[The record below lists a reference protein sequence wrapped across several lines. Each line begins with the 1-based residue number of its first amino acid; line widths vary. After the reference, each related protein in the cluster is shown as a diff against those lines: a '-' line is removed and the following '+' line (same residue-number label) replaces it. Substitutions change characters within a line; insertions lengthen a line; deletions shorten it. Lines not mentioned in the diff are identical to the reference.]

1 MDQIDSFNEKKL
13 RKILERAMNI
23 ALKYDNEFCSFD
35 HMILSALELISN
47 DENYSTF
54 IKKFNIAEII
64 KSIEKLLSNDYR
76 RKYYSLYP
84 KFTKYSI
91 DILSEKISKL
101 ESQNKKY
108 FDYYDLFHLILVE
121 DETNSAMSKHIIF
134 SKISEDDFFEEL
146 NKIKEKS
153 LIDGEEVDIKELEN
167 IIEQHCINLNKL
179 AIQDK
184 IDPLIGRSKEI
195 YSIAKVLCRRIKNNV
210 ILVGDPGV
218 GKTAIV
224 EGLAKKI
231 VEKDIFL
238 PLMNSVIYSLPVSNL
253 MAGTKYRGDLE
264 ERIKTIL
271 ELITKISKL
280 KNIMPIIFIDEI
292 HMIIGAGTTTENK
305 IDIANILKPLLQK
318 GEIKVIGSTTFD
330 EYSKFIEKDKALER
344 RFQKVIVEEPSEK
357 ETIDI
362 IMGLR
367 KYYEDFHNVEYSD
380 KAIELAVKL
389 SKKFIHKSFL
399 PDKAIDIIDNV
410 AAKLKLHRDN
420 EDNVIKIGEEHI
432 IDEISEIA
440 KVPKEKMFV
449 EKNSENNL
457 MNMASKL
464 KEIIY
469 GQDESIDDIVS
480 TILVARSGLRDPEK
494 PEAAFLINGP
504 TGTGKTELCK
514 QIAKILNMNF
524 ARLDMSE
531 FMEKHSV
538 SKLIGAPPG
547 YVGYDDNGGKLI
559 NIVDK
564 NPNSVILFDEIE
576 KAHPDIINILLQ
588 VLDYGKLTNTHNKV
602 AKFNNCII
610 FMTSNLGSANVDKK
624 SMGFVDN
631 INENPQNEE
640 IKKFFT
646 PEFRNR
652 LDGIIIF
659 NKLSREV
666 SVKIINK
673 FISDL
678 RDNYLK
684 EKNIDIEIDDKAI
697 EFLLEKGFDEKMGAR
712 PLARI
717 IDKKIK
723 HKIASEILFG
733 KLKKGGLIS
742 ATSDGKEL
750 YLDIKGNNHEE

>member
-1 MDQIDSFNEKKL
+1 MNQLDSFNEKNL
-13 RKILERAMNI
+13 RKILEEAMNI

-35 HMILSALELISN
+35 HMILGTLKIISD

-64 KSIEKLLSNDYR
+64 KSIEELLSNSYK
-76 RKYYSLYP
+76 RKHSLFP

-91 DILSEKISKL
+91 DMLSEKIYKL
-101 ESQNKKY
+101 ESQNKNY

-121 DETNSAMSKHIIF
+121 DETNSAQSKYIIF
-134 SKISEDDFFEEL
+134 SRVSENEFFEEL
-146 NKIKEKS
+146 NKIKEKN
-153 LIDGEEVDIKELEN
+153 LLNKEDVDIKELEN
-167 IIEQHCINLNKL
+167 VIEQHCVNLNKL
-179 AIQDK
+179 AAQDK
-184 IDPLIGRSKEI
+184 IDPLIGRRKELFL
-195 YSIAKVLCRRIKNNV
+195 IAKVLCRRVKNNV

-238 PLMNSVIYSLPVSNL
+238 PLMNSIVYSLSVGNL

-264 ERIKTIL
+264 EKIKTIL
-271 ELITKISKL
+271 ESIIKFSKA

-292 HMIIGAGTTTENK
+292 HMIIGAGTTTDNK
-305 IDIANILKPLLQK
+305 AIDIANILKPLLQK

-330 EYSKFIEKDKALER
+330 EYSKFMEKDKALER

-357 ETIDI
+357 EAIDI

-367 KYYEDFHNVEYSD
+367 KYYETFHNVEYSD

-399 PDKAIDIIDNV
+399 PDKAIDVIDNV
-410 AAKLKLHRDN
+410 AAKLKLHRENSNDI
-420 EDNVIKIGEEHI
+420 IKIDEAEI
-432 IDEISEIA
+432 VDEIAEMA
-440 KVPKEKMFV
+440 KVPREKLLID
-449 EKNSENNL
+449 ENSENNL
-457 MNMASKL
+457 KNMADRL
-464 KEIIY
+464 KEVIY
-469 GQDESIDDIVS
+469 GQDEPIDEIVS

-538 SKLIGAPPG
+538 SELIGAPPG

-564 NPNSVILFDEIE
+564 NPNSVILFDEVE
-576 KAHPDIINILLQ
+576 KAHPDVINILLQ
-588 VLDYGKLTNTHNKV
+588 VLDYGKLTNTHNKTV
-602 AKFNNCII
+602 KFNNCII
-610 FMTSNLGSANVDKK
+610 FMTSNLGSANIDKK
-624 SMGFVDN
+624 SIGFIDN
-631 INENPQNEE
+631 INENPQNDE
-640 IKKFFT
+640 IKRFFT

-652 LDGIIIF
+652 LDGIILF
-659 NKLSREV
+659 NKLNKDV

-684 EKNIDIEIDDKAI
+684 EKNIDIEIDEKAI

-712 PLARI
+712 PLSRI
-717 IDKKIK
+717 IDRKIK
-723 HKIASEILFG
+723 YKIAPEILFG
-733 KLKKGGLIS
+733 KLKKGGLVTV
-742 ATSDGKEL
+742 TSDGKEIF
-750 YLDIKGNNHEE
+750 LDIKGKNNEE